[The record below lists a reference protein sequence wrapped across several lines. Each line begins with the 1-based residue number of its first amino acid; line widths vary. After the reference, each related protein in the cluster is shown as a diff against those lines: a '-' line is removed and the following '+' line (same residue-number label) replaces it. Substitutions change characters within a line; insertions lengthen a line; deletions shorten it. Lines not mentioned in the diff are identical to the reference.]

1 MLKNDSALVQI
12 LQGFA
17 ANSLGK
23 NIVCGLAGTVGNYT
37 CTMQLGELKSAGQG
51 PKKKLARSIAAI
63 SLLKQIDEEP
73 AIRQKLWIY
82 YHSKEYID

>member
-1 MLKNDSALVQI
+1 
-12 LQGFA
+12 
-17 ANSLGK
+17 
-23 NIVCGLAGTVGNYT
+23 
-37 CTMQLGELKSAGQG
+37 MQLGELKSAGQG